1 MMKVKKNDI
10 FYKRILMQLINMLVM
25 EQRGGYGNN
34 LHETCKQKYPIN
46 LLQLLV
52 TLHHSTITSRIIWIT
67 YWYMQTVTTHLDT
80 HNLNRITA
88 ISHYSISARYL
99 KYKTGEFLVH
109 FHYTLNK

>member
-1 MMKVKKNDI
+1 MMKLKRNDI
-10 FYKRILMQLINMLVM
+10 FYKRILMQLINMLGM
-25 EQRGGYGNN
+25 D
-34 LHETCKQKYPIN
+34 KQKYPIN

-109 FHYTLNK
+109 FH

>member
-1 MMKVKKNDI
+1 MNYFNGTNKFARTLRKM
-10 FYKRILMQLINMLVM
+10 
-25 EQRGGYGNN
+25 
-34 LHETCKQKYPIN
+34 CKQKYPIN

-99 KYKTGEFLVH
+99 KYKTGQFLVQLK
-109 FHYTLNK
+109 YTSNK

>member
-1 MMKVKKNDI
+1 
-10 FYKRILMQLINMLVM
+10 M
-25 EQRGGYGNN
+25 EQRGGYGAHDY
-34 LHETCKQKYPIN
+34 LTTCKQKYPIN

-88 ISHYSISARYL
+88 ISHNSISARYL

-109 FHYTLNK
+109 FH